1 MGKRDLWDN
10 EKEIVEPGYLTDLLG
25 RKTIEVIES
34 HRDKDTPFFLSLHF
48 TAPHWPWEGPEDQKE
63 SERLLA
69 NPKGDIQH
77 FDGGSAEVFA
87 NMVKAMDAQIGQIL
101 ATIEAAGMSEDTII
115 AFTSDHGGE
124 RYSEKIS
131 RASCRERGCKYGWS
145 AGVRG

>member
-69 NPKGDIQH
+69 NPNGDIQH
-77 FDGGSAEVFA
+77 FDG
-87 NMVKAMDAQIGQIL
+87 
-101 ATIEAAGMSEDTII
+101 SE
-115 AFTSDHGGE
+115 E
-124 RYSEKIS
+124 RRVGKECVSTCRS
-131 RASCRERGCKYGWS
+131 RWS
-145 AGVRG
+145 PYH